1 MSWTPRSGVYMDE
14 YYNLVYPDGSSLLDG
29 VDNRLLEVIDE
40 HWRQFPP
47 QHPVFSLKYFHIF
60 NISISKYFSSLS
72 TTLLASPTSSSG

>member
-14 YYNLVYPDGSSLLDG
+14 YYNLVYPEGSSLLDG
-29 VDNRLLEVIDE
+29 VDNRLLDVIDE

-47 QHPVFSLKYFHIF
+47 QHPVLSRKYFHIF
-60 NISISKYFSSLS
+60 ISISKYFYSLS